1 VNELL
6 PIAGGL
12 LGGALVAR
20 LRPSR
25 RLPAGAALAVALG
38 VVATVVSGELAISW
52 AFLLVDV
59 GGTGVAV
66 STGYALARYAQ
77 ARSRGSRREA

>member
-1 VNELL
+1 MNELL

-12 LGGALVAR
+12 LGGVLIAR
-20 LRPSR
+20 LRPSLM
-25 RLPAGAALAVALG
+25 LPAGVALAVVLG

-59 GGTGVAV
+59 GGTGVAIA
-66 STGYALARYAQ
+66 TGYALASYAPLR
-77 ARSRGSRREA
+77 ARRRS